1 MIVNHR
7 LDLTHLFYTGVMI
20 LILMVASVPLFGQ
33 DIKGA
38 PRNQGRRWNQRQMI
52 SPGALTPFD
61 KTMLKIAKKAAQEC
75 AQALET
81 AINKRVKT
89 EKEIFCPL
97 YFPVMPPTSPRKFV
111 TFYDDY
117 TDTVIPPIEDRYLN
131 GNGNLVYVTLV
142 DRNGYAPSH
151 NAKYSQPISGDS
163 ERDFQYSRSKRIFND
178 IAGYI
183 SGRNREPFL
192 LQIYFRDTGE
202 RLADLS
208 VPVWVKGRHW
218 GSLRVGYL
226 IGR

>member
-1 MIVNHR
+1 
-7 LDLTHLFYTGVMI
+7 MI

-33 DIKGA
+33 DIEGA
-38 PRNQGRRWNQRQMI
+38 PRHQGRRWNQRQI
-52 SPGALTPFD
+52 VSSGELTSLD
-61 KTMLKIAKKAAQEC
+61 KAMLKIAEKAAQEC
-75 AQALET
+75 ARALEK
-81 AINKRVKT
+81 AIDKGIKT

-97 YFPVMPPTSPRKFV
+97 YFPLMPLTSPRKFV

-117 TDTVIPPIEDRYLN
+117 TDAVITPIVDRYLDRSAH
-131 GNGNLVYVTLV
+131 LVYVTLV

-151 NAKYSQPISGDS
+151 NAKYSQPISGNS

-178 IAGYI
+178 IAGYL
-183 SGRNREPFL
+183 SGRNRERFL

-226 IGR
+226 IGG

>member
-1 MIVNHR
+1 MILHHKI
-7 LDLTHLFYTGVMI
+7 DLMHLFHTRVMI
-20 LILMVASVPLFGQ
+20 LILIIASVPLFGQ

-38 PRNQGRRWNQRQMI
+38 SRNQGKRWNQRQII

-81 AINKRVKT
+81 AINKGIKT

-117 TDTVIPPIEDRYLN
+117 TDTVIPSIEDRYLDRN
-131 GNGNLVYVTLV
+131 PHLAYVTLV

-178 IAGYI
+178 IAGYL
-183 SGRNREPFL
+183 SGRNRERFL

-208 VPVWVKGRHW
+208 VPVWVKGKHW

-226 IGR
+226 IGG